1 MDDFIENSLD
11 DLGST
16 IMGIPM
22 MLLSVFITVIGWLIE
37 YFANR
42 D

>member
-1 MDDFIENSLD
+1 MDDFFDNVTNELTN
-11 DLGST
+11 T
-16 IMGIPM
+16 IVGIPM
-22 MLLSVFITVIGWLIE
+22 MLLSVFMAVIGWLIE